1 MQSSKMKT
9 ELPLAE
15 KYPGVQVEKLNTSQ
29 QCAFAAIKAKEDCN
43 EKEKL
48 EG

>member
-15 KYPGVQVEKLNTSQ
+15 EYPGVQIEKLGMSQ
-29 QCAFAAIKAKEDCN
+29 QCAFAAIMAKEGCDK
-43 EKEKL
+43 KEKL

>member
-9 ELPLAE
+9 EFPLEE
-15 KYPGVQVEKLNTSQ
+15 KYPGVQIEKLNMTQ
-29 QCAFAAIKAKEDCN
+29 QCAFAAIKAKEGCD

>member
-9 ELPLAE
+9 ELSLVE
-15 KYPGVQVEKLNTSQ
+15 KYPGVQVEKLNVSQ
-29 QCAFAAIKAKEDCN
+29 QCAFAAIKAKEGCD
-43 EKEKL
+43 EKEKW